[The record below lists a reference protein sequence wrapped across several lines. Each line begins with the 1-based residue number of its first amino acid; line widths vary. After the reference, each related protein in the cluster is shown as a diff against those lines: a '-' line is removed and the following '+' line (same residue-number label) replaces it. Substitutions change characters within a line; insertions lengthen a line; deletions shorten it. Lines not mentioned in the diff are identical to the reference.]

1 MSSGVSMRPTG
12 VSTTTG
18 SDNGLRERQRRELA
32 EVRRQLGAARER
44 LRRAAIEYAAT
55 PDGAA
60 EMFRRYELADDE
72 QYRRVL
78 RVTYLAGLAAAAEE
92 YEQRCALGNATQY
105 DGPLE
110 AIPVGD
116 FQDPLARALVEQR
129 VMGSLRN
136 GPSVIESGTVVV
148 WLLRLMPDG
157 RTRRRLRIVC
167 DAELGVFTPTLAQV
181 VAGAL
186 ADPHTRERVVEFV
199 GPQVEAAAA
208 AECKRS

>member
-1 MSSGVSMRPTG
+1 MRPTG

-32 EVRRQLGAARER
+32 EVRRQLGAARKR
-44 LRRAAIEYAAT
+44 LRQAAIEYAAT

-110 AIPVGD
+110 AIPVGGC
-116 FQDPLARALVEQR
+116 QDPLARALVEQR

-136 GPSVIESGTVVV
+136 GPSVIESGRVVV
-148 WLLRLMPDG
+148 WLLRLMADG

-167 DAELGVFTPTLAQV
+167 DAELGVFAPTLAQV
-181 VAGAL
+181 VERAL
-186 ADPHTRERVVEFV
+186 ADPRTRERVVEFV
-199 GPQVEAAAA
+199 GPQVVAA
-208 AECKRS
+208 AEAVAGS

>member
-1 MSSGVSMRPTG
+1 M
-12 VSTTTG
+12 STTV
-18 SDNGLRERQRRELA
+18 SDNELREQKLRELA
-32 EVRRQLGAARER
+32 AVRRQLGAARAR
-44 LRRAAIEYAAT
+44 LRRAAVEYAAT

-92 YEQRCALGNATQY
+92 YEQRCALGNQTEA

-116 FQDPLARALVEQR
+116 FADPVARALVEQR

-136 GPSVIESGTVVV
+136 GPAVIESGQVVV
-148 WLLRLMPDG
+148 WLMRLRPDA
-157 RTRRRLRIVC
+157 RTRKRLRIVC
-167 DAELGVFTPTLAQV
+167 ASELGVFAPTLAQV
-181 VAGAL
+181 VVAAL
-186 ADPHTRERVVEFV
+186 ADPRTRERVVEFV
-199 GPQVEAAAA
+199 GPEVAAAA
-208 AECKRS
+208 AEAAARS

>member
-1 MSSGVSMRPTG
+1 M
-12 VSTTTG
+12 STTASGTG
-18 SDNGLRERQRRELA
+18 LLREQKRRELA

-72 QYRRVL
+72 QYRGVL
-78 RVTYLAGLAAAAEE
+78 RATYLAGLAAAAEE
-92 YEQRCALGNATQY
+92 YEQRCALGNQTQY

-116 FQDPLARALVEQR
+116 FADPLARALVEHR

-136 GPSVIESGTVVV
+136 GPSVIESGQVVV

-157 RTRRRLRIVC
+157 RIRKRLRIVC
-167 DAELGVFTPTLAQV
+167 DAEPGVFAPTLAQV

-186 ADPHTRERVVEFV
+186 GDPRTRERVVDFV
-199 GPQVEAAAA
+199 GPEVAAAAAA
-208 AECKRS
+208 AEGQRL

>member
-1 MSSGVSMRPTG
+1 M
-12 VSTTTG
+12 STTASGTG
-18 SDNGLRERQRRELA
+18 LLREQKLRELA

-116 FQDPLARALVEQR
+116 LGDPVARTLVEQR

-136 GPSVIESGTVVV
+136 GPSVIDSGQVVV
-148 WLLRLMPDG
+148 WLLRLMSDG
-157 RTRRRLRIVC
+157 RTRKRLRLVC
-167 DAELGVFTPTLAQV
+167 DADLGVFAPTLAQV
-181 VAGAL
+181 VRGAL
-186 ADPHTRERVVEFV
+186 ADPQTRQRVVEFV
-199 GPQVEAAAA
+199 GPEVAAVTGC
-208 AECKRS
+208 EWS

>member
-1 MSSGVSMRPTG
+1 M
-12 VSTTTG
+12 STTASGTG
-18 SDNGLRERQRRELA
+18 LLREQKRRELA

-78 RVTYLAGLAAAAEE
+78 RATYLAGLAAAAEE
-92 YEQRCALGNATQY
+92 YEQRCALGNQTQY

-116 FQDPLARALVEQR
+116 FADPLARALVEHR

-136 GPSVIESGTVVV
+136 GPSVIESGQVVV

-157 RTRRRLRIVC
+157 RIRKRLRIVC
-167 DAELGVFTPTLAQV
+167 DAEPGVFAPTLAQV

-186 ADPHTRERVVEFV
+186 GDPRTRERVVDFV
-199 GPQVEAAAA
+199 GPEVAAAAAA
-208 AECKRS
+208 AEGQRL

>member
-1 MSSGVSMRPTG
+1 M
-12 VSTTTG
+12 STTASGTG
-18 SDNGLRERQRRELA
+18 LLREQKRRELA

-92 YEQRCALGNATQY
+92 YEQRCALGNQTQY

-110 AIPVGD
+110 AIPVGA
-116 FQDPLARALVEQR
+116 ARIRWRGRWL
-129 VMGSLRN
+129 S
-136 GPSVIESGTVVV
+136 SG
-148 WLLRLMPDG
+148 
-157 RTRRRLRIVC
+157 
-167 DAELGVFTPTLAQV
+167 
-181 VAGAL
+181 
-186 ADPHTRERVVEFV
+186 
-199 GPQVEAAAA
+199 
-208 AECKRS
+208 